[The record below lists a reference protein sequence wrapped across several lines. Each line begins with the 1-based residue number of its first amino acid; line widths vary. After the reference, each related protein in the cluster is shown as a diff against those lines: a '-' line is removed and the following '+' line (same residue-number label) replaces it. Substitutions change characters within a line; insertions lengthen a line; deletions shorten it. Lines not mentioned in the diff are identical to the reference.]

1 VRRETRVT
9 RLSDSGFERVE
20 HTQILARTCKALKA
34 RIEFARIVFGK
45 LRDRSNAEKME
56 VAFDRWTHGNKITK
70 LAVGVHKKA
79 PVIRFLFAMSKN
91 NSTAIRSFSKAQNR
105 AVWPESG
112 GVLTFFVYGE
122 ANWRAVERARL
133 KF

>member
-1 VRRETRVT
+1 
-9 RLSDSGFERVE
+9 LGDSGLERVE
-20 HTQILARTCKALKA
+20 HTRILARTCKALKA

-56 VAFDRWTHGNKITK
+56 VAFHRWTYGNKITK
-70 LAVGVHKKA
+70 LAVGVHKQS
-79 PVIRFLFAMSKN
+79 PIIRFPFALSKN
-91 NSTAIRSFSKAQNR
+91 NCTSIPSFCKAQNR

-112 GVLTFFVYGE
+112 GVLTFFVYEE
-122 ANWRAVERARL
+122 ANWGAVERARL